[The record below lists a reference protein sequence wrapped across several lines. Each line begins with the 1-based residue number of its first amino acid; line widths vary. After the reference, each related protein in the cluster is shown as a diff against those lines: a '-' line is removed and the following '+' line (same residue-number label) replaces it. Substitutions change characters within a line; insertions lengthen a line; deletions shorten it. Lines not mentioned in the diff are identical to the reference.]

1 MTVDELIDTSESCS
15 GTAKKAASLE
25 VPGVQSDDVGE
36 TSSMGANK
44 RCESCN
50 SSDCGRV
57 VHVEKCFRF
66 KLLDYKDRFE
76 YRV

>member
-15 GTAKKAASLE
+15 GFAEKAASLE

-50 SSDCGRV
+50 GSDCGRV
-57 VHVEKCFRF
+57 VHVEKCVRF
-66 KLLDYKDRFE
+66 KLLNYKDRSE
-76 YRV
+76 DRI

>member
-15 GTAKKAASLE
+15 GAAKKTASLK

-36 TSSMGANK
+36 TSSMGASK

-50 SSDCGRV
+50 GSDYGRV
-57 VHVEKCFRF
+57 VHVEKCGWSE
-66 KLLDYKDRFE
+66 LLNYKDRSE
-76 YRV
+76 DRV